1 MATRQAGRD
10 IAVYTSTL
18 ALFVGAHFVAER
30 LALSSSVVA
39 GNAAPAWLASGL
51 AVAIVFRFGYRY
63 LPAVAIGAFLAND
76 LTPVPTIAV
85 IGATLGSVAEATCA
99 TFLLRRLAFRPAL
112 DRLRDVAALVPLTAV
127 VGAAV
132 SATLGVSTLWLGD
145 ALGGEPVGWVW
156 LLWWFANATSILIVA
171 PLVMM
176 VFDPGSRRWRQRPSG
191 RASLAAFWLSVAAFI
206 AACAVVFLIPR
217 VPELFIF
224 PFIVFPF
231 AILLALRYGPVGAVI
246 ANAILSGFAII
257 GTFGGTGPFGIMAPA
272 VGETRAQGLLVAQVF
287 VVTVAITTLALAAAV
302 SERSSVRDQ
311 LRDAELRYRTLVE
324 QIPAATYVDVV
335 DDPETRSL
343 STLYVSPQVETMLG
357 YRPEE
362 FLEDPDLWHRIIHPD
377 DHEATMVADREH
389 YRTGEPLSHEARMI
403 AKDGHVV
410 WVRDEAAL
418 MSGYAGYEFVSQ
430 GVFLDITELMEAQA
444 ERARLRGQLVLAQEE
459 ERRRIAADIHDDPL
473 QRMTAVGLRLET
485 LRRKV
490 PPETGDTVDT
500 LEKAVE
506 EAIGRLRHLMF
517 ELRPPTL
524 DTDGLAAAIQA
535 YVEKETTGAGFEL
548 ELRNRLAE
556 EPNPVLRAI
565 LYRIAQEAL
574 HNVVKHAGAERV
586 AVTVEHKDGGI
597 DLRIEDDGRGF
608 GGPGGG
614 GPEHTGLDAI
624 RERATMAGGWAKIE
638 SEPGRGT
645 SVEAW
650 VPV

>member
-1 MATRQAGRD
+1 MATRHAARD
-10 IAVYTSTL
+10 ATIYAVTL
-18 ALFVGAHFVAER
+18 ALFAAAHFVAER

-39 GNAAPAWLASGL
+39 GNAAPAWFASGL

-63 LPAVAIGAFLAND
+63 LPAVAIGAFFAND

-85 IGATLGSVAEATCA
+85 VGATLGSVAEAACA
-99 TFLLRRLAFRPAL
+99 TFLLRRFSFRPAL

-171 PLVMM
+171 PLIMM
-176 VFDPGSRRWRQRPSG
+176 VFDPRNRRWQQRPSD
-191 RASLAAFWLSVAAFI
+191 RASLTAFSLSIAALV
-206 AACAVVFLIPR
+206 AACAAVFLIPR

-231 AILLALRYGPVGAVI
+231 AILLALRFGPVGAVI

-257 GTFGGTGPFGIMAPA
+257 GTFGGTGPFGIMTPA
-272 VGETRAQGLLVAQVF
+272 VGDTRAQGLLVAEVF
-287 VVTVAITTLALAAAV
+287 AVTVAITTLALAAAV
-302 SERSSVRDQ
+302 TERARTRDQ
-311 LRDAELRYRTLVE
+311 LRDAELRYRALVE

-335 DDPETRSL
+335 EDAEARRL
-343 STLYVSPQVETMLG
+343 SPLYVSPQVEIMLG
-357 YRPEE
+357 YSPEE
-362 FLEDPDLWHRIIHPD
+362 FREDPGLWHRIIHPD
-377 DHEATMVADREH
+377 DREAAEAADLAH
-389 YRTGEPLSHEARMI
+389 YRTGEPLSLEVRMI
-403 AKDGHVV
+403 AKDGNIV

-418 MSGYAGYEFVSQ
+418 LRGYAGHEVVSQ

-473 QRMTAVGLRLET
+473 QRMTTVGLRLET

-490 PPETGDTVDT
+490 PPEAGDAVDT

-517 ELRPPTL
+517 ELRPPAL
-524 DTDGLAAAIQA
+524 DTEGIAAAIQA

-548 ELRNRLAE
+548 ELRSRLE
-556 EPNPVLRAI
+556 TEPDPVLRAI

-574 HNVVKHAGAERV
+574 HNVVKHADAERV
-586 AVTVEHKDGGI
+586 AVTVEQKDGGI

-608 GGPGGG
+608 AIDGTE

-624 RERATMAGGWAKIE
+624 RERATMAGGWARIE
-638 SEPGRGT
+638 SEPGKGT